1 MPIMPAD
8 WEARYQEGDTPWDL
22 GKPTPVFSRLIREKR
37 FAPGKLLIPGA
48 GRGYDAIAFAQAG
61 FDVTSVDVSE
71 SACAFLREH
80 AAKEGVSLEVRQE
93 DFFAMHEEGTFDLA
107 LEYTF
112 YCAID
117 PSLRTAYR
125 DQMARLLKPGGLLF
139 GLFFPLGK
147 PMDAGGPPFGVK
159 REEVE
164 ASLSECFDLV
174 HAEEPADSVKP
185 RRGNE
190 ILMIWRRR

>member
-22 GKPTPVFSRLIREKR
+22 GKPTPAFSRLLREAR

-48 GRGYDAIAFAQAG
+48 GRGYDALAFAQAG
-61 FDVTSVDVSE
+61 FDVTGVDVSE
-71 SACAFLREH
+71 TACQSLRER
-80 AAKEGVSLEVRQE
+80 AAKVGVGLEVRQE
-93 DFFAMHEEGTFDLA
+93 DFFAIAEPERFDLA

-117 PSLRTAYR
+117 PGLRTAYR

-139 GLFFPLGK
+139 GLFFPLNK
-147 PMDAGGPPFGVK
+147 PLEAGGPPFGVK
-159 REEVE
+159 RDEVE
-164 ASLSECFDLV
+164 ASMSERFDLM

>member
-1 MPIMPAD
+1 MPIQPAD
-8 WEARYQEGDTPWDL
+8 WEAWYQEGDTPWDL
-22 GKPTPVFSRLIREKR
+22 GGPTPVFSRLIREER

-61 FDVTSVDVSE
+61 FAVTTVDLAP
-71 SACAFLREH
+71 SACAAMRERAK
-80 AAKEGVSLEVRQE
+80 AAGVELEVRQA
-93 DFFAMHEEGTFDLA
+93 DFFTLNETAAYDLA

-117 PSLRTAYR
+117 PGLRTAYR
-125 DQMARLLKPGGLLF
+125 DQMARLLKPGGLLV
-139 GLFFPLGK
+139 GLFFPLNR
-147 PMDAGGPPFGVK
+147 PLAADEPPYGVK
-159 REEVE
+159 RDEVE
-164 ASLSECFDLV
+164 ASFKECFDLV
-174 HAEEPADSVKP
+174 HAEFPAESIKP

>member
-22 GKPTPVFSRLIREKR
+22 GKPAPVFSRLIHEAR

-71 SACAFLREH
+71 SACAFLREL
-80 AAKEGVSLEVRQE
+80 AASQGAAVDVRQE
-93 DFFAMHEEGTFDLA
+93 DFFAMSEVGTYDLA

-139 GLFFPLGK
+139 GLFFPLTK
-147 PMDAGGPPFGVK
+147 PLDAGGPPFGV
-159 REEVE
+159 RRDEVE

-174 HAEEPADSVKP
+174 MAEEPADSVKP